1 MCVFEDWELY
11 VYGEFHVK
19 CEIMF
24 DECALQMKAEG
35 TCGETC
41 VNMCSV
47 CNFCC
52 SEQFV
57 MGFFLTSEVF
67 SPEVVWAHHL

>member
-1 MCVFEDWELY
+1 MYVDMFDGWELY

-35 TCGETC
+35 TC
-41 VNMCSV
+41 
-47 CNFCC
+47 
-52 SEQFV
+52 
-57 MGFFLTSEVF
+57 
-67 SPEVVWAHHL
+67 